1 MALEFLNK
9 YPYTDFH
16 ELNIDWLIESVKKVL
31 DDYQELKTWM
41 ENDAANYT
49 VFLYRLIAV
58 EDRTSQL
65 QFEIEAERV
74 RVNEAL
80 NVQYRTITDEYTAM
94 YANILTDMTA
104 ALNTMSITIDNYK
117 RELIEMINDGD
128 DAVMNW
134 VRATLATFL
143 QTLPDYEHLIINN
156 PVRGM
161 QTTVQI
167 AINDLYDYFNVYG
180 LTAQEYDD
188 LELTAAE
195 YDSYLITAH
204 DYDTFGVKIFSPES
218 YYLMRSPFTGTIEP
232 IPTVIYDLFNL
243 HRTGALTASAYD
255 ALDMTASYY
264 DGLLLDAYDY
274 DLNGI

>member
-1 MALEFLNK
+1 MALDFLNK

-31 DDYQELKTWM
+31 EDYQELKTWM

-49 VFLYRLIAV
+49 VFLFRLMAV

-232 IPTVIYDLFNL
+232 IPSVIYDLFDL
-243 HRTGALTASAYD
+243 HRSGALTAAAYD